1 MERMK
6 ALEKGETIE
15 AKCKSSVDA
24 KVEDAP
30 GGVAT
35 TALTASVLSSLLLP
49 LFM

>member
-6 ALEKGETIE
+6 ALENGETIE

-24 KVEDAP
+24 NVQD